1 MDGTLIG
8 GGGKCRPGDRRGTLA
23 AATMQVQMQLTCGP
37 AAPPDGIGVPHFV
50 AVAQGWHVLS
60 KQVFATH
67 IAFPADQPGCSSRA
81 LRSR

>member
-1 MDGTLIG
+1 
-8 GGGKCRPGDRRGTLA
+8 
-23 AATMQVQMQLTCGP
+23 MQLTCGP